1 VSHSGLEPIKEL
13 DNVGVLEALE
23 HLQFV
28 VDHLVVAFD
37 VLLQDD
43 LDGAFSLGWL
53 CFSDDA
59 VGSSSESPAK
69 LVLGSVVAMSVGVL
83 WVGGVLDEL
92 LVIAVGLAVE
102 FVEHA
107 GDYTGGLI
115 RQCLERV

>member
-43 LDGAFSLGWL
+43 LDGAFSLG
-53 CFSDDA
+53 
-59 VGSSSESPAK
+59 
-69 LVLGSVVAMSVGVL
+69 
-83 WVGGVLDEL
+83 
-92 LVIAVGLAVE
+92 
-102 FVEHA
+102 
-107 GDYTGGLI
+107 
-115 RQCLERV
+115 